1 MPPSQ
6 APSAVGGACAD
17 ASCEGGGEEPK
28 EGSRTERR
36 ERLLVTPPKA
46 ALDVVGRLGRGNGAK
61 LTPLA
66 SRLANSPSWRGF
78 GAGADGGGG
87 VGGGGGGGGCGG
99 AGCDMSTIASEYATR
114 KRQLGYGGEPSE
126 PAPNVAAS
134 VARAPPPPATTFAV
148 SQRWRAGR
156 DTRLKARASA
166 KKARQPRAEAAEAAR
181 LLRRQERQGQSWAFT
196 LGATFPR

>member
-6 APSAVGGACAD
+6 AHSAVGGACAG

-46 ALDVVGRLGRGNGAK
+46 ALDVAGRLGSGNGAK

-66 SRLANSPSWRGF
+66 LRLANSR
-78 GAGADGGGG
+78 AGAASAPALT
-87 VGGGGGGGGCGG
+87 VAVVLEAVGGGGGGCGG

-126 PAPNVAAS
+126 PASSVAAS
-134 VARAPPPPATTFAV
+134 VARAPPPP
-148 SQRWRAGR
+148 
-156 DTRLKARASA
+156 
-166 KKARQPRAEAAEAAR
+166 R
-181 LLRRQERQGQSWAFT
+181 LLLPVLSA
-196 LGATFPR
+196 GARGGTRG